1 LVPGAG
7 FGYAPAHCRAT
18 SSVGLGAGATD
29 ASAPAAMGGVDRMPD
44 MSAADNETA
53 TGATAPISPVMS
65 SSVGNKLGLGLLWLV
80 ALLGVAGSAL
90 LWQKLSR
97 MQEQLARQSADAGQQ
112 SVEAKA
118 WAKQAQETVKDN
130 TARLAQAEGKLAE
143 LGLQRTQIEELMQ
156 SMSRSRDENLVLDI
170 ESSLRLAQQQAD
182 MTGNAEPLV
191 AALQTAQLRIKRST
205 QPRLAPLARGIEKDL
220 QRLQAFGGLDLPG
233 LLLRLDEAVGMIDGL
248 PISGLNVQVTSAPA
262 VPASA
267 VETPG
272 DWLGQWGV
280 RVLNEFKSLVRVR
293 RVDTPEAMLMSPE
306 QGYFL
311 KENLKLKLLNA
322 RLGVLSHQ
330 YPAARKDLSSVFQ
343 SVKRFADPE
352 HSKSTQLLQL
362 LEQLQQML
370 STTELPRL
378 DASMVAVNTLATGR

>member
-1 LVPGAG
+1 
-7 FGYAPAHCRAT
+7 
-18 SSVGLGAGATD
+18 
-29 ASAPAAMGGVDRMPD
+29 

-330 YPAARKDLSSVFQ
+330 YPAARKDLGSVFQ

>member
-1 LVPGAG
+1 
-7 FGYAPAHCRAT
+7 
-18 SSVGLGAGATD
+18 
-29 ASAPAAMGGVDRMPD
+29 MPD
-44 MSAADNETA
+44 MSAADNETVASA
-53 TGATAPISPVMS
+53 TTPASPVAPS
-65 SSVGNKLGLGLLWLV
+65 SKGHSLAVGLLGLV
-80 ALLGVAGSAL
+80 ALAGVAGSGL

-97 MQEQLARQSADAGQQ
+97 IQEQLARQSADAGQQ

-130 TARLAQAEGKLAE
+130 TARLAQVESKLAE
-143 LGLQRTQIEELMQ
+143 VGLQRTQVEELMQ
-156 SMSRSRDENLVLDI
+156 SLSRSRDENLVLDI

-191 AALQTAQLRIKRST
+191 SALKTAQLRIKRST

-220 QRLQAFGGLDLPG
+220 QRLQDFNGLDLPG
-233 LLLRLDEAVGMIDGL
+233 LLLRLDEAVGMVDSL
-248 PISGLNVQVTSAPA
+248 PIWGLNVQAASAPA
-262 VPASA
+262 AA
-267 VETPG
+267 HEKAATAG
-272 DWLGQWGV
+272 DWLGQWGA
-280 RVLNEFKSLVRVR
+280 RVLDEFKSLIRVR

-330 YPAARKDLSSVFQ
+330 YPAARKDLSAVFQ

-352 HSKSTQLLQL
+352 HAKSTQLLQL
-362 LEQLQQML
+362 LEQVQQML

-378 DASMVAVNTLATGR
+378 DAAMVAVNALATGR

>member
-1 LVPGAG
+1 
-7 FGYAPAHCRAT
+7 
-18 SSVGLGAGATD
+18 
-29 ASAPAAMGGVDRMPD
+29 MPD
-44 MSAADNETA
+44 MSAADNET
-53 TGATAPISPVMS
+53 GAGAAAQSP
-65 SSVGNKLGLGLLWLV
+65 SVGSSLTGHKVASRLLWVV
-80 ALLGVAGSAL
+80 ALVGVAGSGL

-97 MQEQLARQSADAGQQ
+97 IQEQLARQSADAGQQ

-130 TARLAQAEGKLAE
+130 SARLAQVEGKLAE
-143 LGLQRTQIEELMQ
+143 VGLQRTQVDELLQ

-182 MTGNAEPLV
+182 MMGNAEPLV
-191 AALQTAQLRIKRST
+191 SALKTAQLRIKRAG
-205 QPRLAPLARGIEKDL
+205 QPRLAPLARGVEKDL
-220 QRLQAFGGLDLPG
+220 QRLQSFNGLDLPG
-233 LLLRLDEAVGMIDGL
+233 LLLRMDEAVGMVDGL
-248 PISGLNVQVTSAPA
+248 PLLGFQGLA
-262 VPASA
+262 VPAQA
-267 VETPG
+267 AADVQTTTPS
-272 DWLGQWGV
+272 DWLGQWGS
-280 RVLNEFKSLVRVR
+280 RVLTEFKSLVRVR
-293 RVDTPEAMLMSPE
+293 RVDTPEAMLLSPE

-330 YPAARKDLSSVFQ
+330 YPTARKDLASVLQ

-352 HSKSTQLLQL
+352 HSKSTQLLKL

-378 DASMVAVNTLATGR
+378 DAAMVAVNTLATGR

>member
-1 LVPGAG
+1 
-7 FGYAPAHCRAT
+7 
-18 SSVGLGAGATD
+18 
-29 ASAPAAMGGVDRMPD
+29 MPD

-53 TGATAPISPVMS
+53 TGATAPTSPVMS

-80 ALLGVAGSAL
+80 ALLGVTGSAL

-130 TARLAQAEGKLAE
+130 TARLAQVEGKLAE

-248 PISGLNVQVTSAPA
+248 SISGLNVQVTSAPA

-272 DWLGQWGV
+272 DWLGQWGA
-280 RVLNEFKSLVRVR
+280 RVLNEVKSLVRVR

-330 YPAARKDLSSVFQ
+330 YSAARKDLSSVFQ

>member
-1 LVPGAG
+1 
-7 FGYAPAHCRAT
+7 
-18 SSVGLGAGATD
+18 
-29 ASAPAAMGGVDRMPD
+29 MPV
-44 MSAADNETA
+44 MSAADNETGASA
-53 TGATAPISPVMS
+53 TTPASPVVPSFMGRS
-65 SSVGNKLGLGLLWLV
+65 AVMGLLWLV
-80 ALLGVAGSAL
+80 ALAGVAGSGL

-97 MQEQLARQSADAGQQ
+97 IQEQLARQSADAGQQ

-130 TARLAQAEGKLAE
+130 TIRLAQVEGKLAE
-143 LGLQRTQIEELMQ
+143 VGLQRTQVDELLQ

-182 MTGNAEPLV
+182 MTGTAEPLV
-191 AALQTAQLRIKRST
+191 SALKTAQLRIKRST

-220 QRLQAFGGLDLPG
+220 QRLQSFNGLDLPG
-233 LLLRLDEAVGMIDGL
+233 LLLRLDEAVGMVDGL
-248 PISGLNVQVTSAPA
+248 PFSGLNLQAAPE
-262 VPASA
+262 PAA
-267 VETPG
+267 TAEQAATPG
-272 DWLGQWGV
+272 DWLGQWGA
-280 RVLNEFKSLVRVR
+280 RVLTEFKSLVRVR

-330 YPAARKDLSSVFQ
+330 YPAARKDLSAVFQ

-352 HSKSTQLLQL
+352 HGKSTQLLQL
-362 LEQLQQML
+362 LEQVQHML
-370 STTELPRL
+370 STTDLPRL
-378 DASMVAVNTLATGR
+378 DAAMVAVNTLATGR

>member
-1 LVPGAG
+1 MLKEMRKTVS
-7 FGYAPAHCRAT
+7 R
-18 SSVGLGAGATD
+18 SD
-29 ASAPAAMGGVDRMPD
+29 
-44 MSAADNETA
+44 
-53 TGATAPISPVMS
+53 
-65 SSVGNKLGLGLLWLV
+65 
-80 ALLGVAGSAL
+80 LLGSEAMESYEQMFDQQIALGMSRAGGIGLAPFIE
-90 LWQKLSR
+90 
-97 MQEQLARQSADAGQQ
+97 EQLARQSADAGQQ

-130 TARLAQAEGKLAE
+130 TARLAQVEGKLAE

-191 AALQTAQLRIKRST
+191 SALQTAQLRIKRST

-220 QRLQAFGGLDLPG
+220 QRLQAFNGLDLPG
-233 LLLRLDEAVGMIDGL
+233 LLLRLDETVGMIDAL
-248 PISGLNVQVTSAPA
+248 PISGLNLHVNSAPA
-262 VPASA
+262 VPAS
-267 VETPG
+267 VVSTPG
-272 DWLGQWGV
+272 DWLGQWGA

-322 RLGVLSHQ
+322 RLGVLSRQ

-352 HSKSTQLLQL
+352 NSKSTQLLQL
-362 LEQLQQML
+362 LEQLQLML

>member
-1 LVPGAG
+1 
-7 FGYAPAHCRAT
+7 
-18 SSVGLGAGATD
+18 
-29 ASAPAAMGGVDRMPD
+29 MPD
-44 MSAADNETA
+44 MSAADNES
-53 TGATAPISPVMS
+53 GAGAPASA
-65 SSVGNKLGLGLLWLV
+65 SSVASFSTGRKAALGLLWLV
-80 ALLGVAGSAL
+80 ALAGVAGSGL

-97 MQEQLARQSADAGQQ
+97 IQEQLARQSADTGQQ

-130 TARLAQAEGKLAE
+130 TARLAQIEGKVAE
-143 LGLQRTQIEELMQ
+143 VGLQRTQVDELLQ

-182 MTGNAEPLV
+182 MTGSAEPLM
-191 AALQTAQLRIKRST
+191 AALKTAQLRIKRAA
-205 QPRLAPLARGIEKDL
+205 QPRLAPLARGVEKDV
-220 QRLQAFGGLDLPG
+220 QRLQNFSGLDLPG
-233 LLLRLDEAVGMIDGL
+233 ILLRLDEAVGLVDGL
-248 PISGLNVQVTSAPA
+248 PVFGLNVQMTPQA
-262 VPASA
+262 VPAQAPNENAAS
-267 VETPG
+267 
-272 DWLGQWGV
+272 WLGQWGA
-280 RVLNEFKSLVRVR
+280 RVLAEFKSLVRVR

-330 YPAARKDLSSVFQ
+330 YPAARKDLNSVLQ

-352 HSKSTQLLQL
+352 EHKARQMLQL

-370 STTELPRL
+370 VTTELPRL
-378 DASMVAVNTLATGR
+378 DASLAAVGALSAGR

>member
-1 LVPGAG
+1 
-7 FGYAPAHCRAT
+7 
-18 SSVGLGAGATD
+18 
-29 ASAPAAMGGVDRMPD
+29 MPD

-112 SVEAKA
+112 SVEVKA

-182 MTGNAEPLV
+182 MTGNAEPLWRLCKPLNCVSSDLHNHVWHPWPV
-191 AALQTAQLRIKRST
+191 ASKKICNACK
-205 QPRLAPLARGIEKDL
+205 PLAVWICP
-220 QRLQAFGGLDLPG
+220 AFCC
-233 LLLRLDEAVGMIDGL
+233 VW
-248 PISGLNVQVTSAPA
+248 T
-262 VPASA
+262 
-267 VETPG
+267 
-272 DWLGQWGV
+272 
-280 RVLNEFKSLVRVR
+280 
-293 RVDTPEAMLMSPE
+293 
-306 QGYFL
+306 
-311 KENLKLKLLNA
+311 
-322 RLGVLSHQ
+322 
-330 YPAARKDLSSVFQ
+330 
-343 SVKRFADPE
+343 KRWA
-352 HSKSTQLLQL
+352 
-362 LEQLQQML
+362 
-370 STTELPRL
+370 
-378 DASMVAVNTLATGR
+378 

>member
-1 LVPGAG
+1 
-7 FGYAPAHCRAT
+7 
-18 SSVGLGAGATD
+18 
-29 ASAPAAMGGVDRMPD
+29 MPD
-44 MSAADNETA
+44 MSAADNETG
-53 TGATAPISPVMS
+53 TSATAHAPSVAPS
-65 SSVGNKLGLGLLWLV
+65 SMGRKMALGLLWLV
-80 ALLGVAGSAL
+80 ALAGVAGSGL

-97 MQEQLARQSADAGQQ
+97 IQEQLARQSADAGQQ

-130 TARLAQAEGKLAE
+130 TARLAQVEGKLAE
-143 LGLQRTQIEELMQ
+143 VSLQRTQVDELLQ

-182 MTGNAEPLV
+182 MTGSAEPLV
-191 AALQTAQLRIKRST
+191 SALKAAQLRIKRAA
-205 QPRLAPLARGIEKDL
+205 QPRLASLARGIEVDL
-220 QRLQAFGGLDLPG
+220 QRLQDFNGLDLPG
-233 LLLRLDEAVGMIDGL
+233 LLLRMDEAVGMVDGL
-248 PISGLNVQVTSAPA
+248 PIWGLNLHATAPTKPA
-262 VPASA
+262 VEVTAS
-267 VETPG
+267 TPG
-272 DWLGQWGV
+272 DWLGQWGA
-280 RVLNEFKSLVRVR
+280 RVLAEFKSLVRVR

-330 YPAARKDLSSVFQ
+330 YPPARKDLNSVLQ

-352 HSKSTQLLQL
+352 HNKSMQLQQL
-362 LEQLQQML
+362 LEQLLQML

-378 DASMVAVNTLATGR
+378 DAAMVAVNTLAAGR

>member
-1 LVPGAG
+1 
-7 FGYAPAHCRAT
+7 
-18 SSVGLGAGATD
+18 
-29 ASAPAAMGGVDRMPD
+29 MPD
-44 MSAADNETA
+44 MSAADNES
-53 TGATAPISPVMS
+53 GAGAPASASSVAS
-65 SSVGNKLGLGLLWLV
+65 SSMGRQAALGLLWLV
-80 ALLGVAGSAL
+80 ALAGVAGSGL

-97 MQEQLARQSADAGQQ
+97 IQEQLARQSADAGQQ

-130 TARLAQAEGKLAE
+130 TARLAQIEGKVAE
-143 LGLQRTQIEELMQ
+143 VGLQRTQVDELLQ

-182 MTGNAEPLV
+182 MTGSAEPLV
-191 AALQTAQLRIKRST
+191 AALKTAQLRIKRAT
-205 QPRLAPLARGIEKDL
+205 QPRLAPLARGVEKDL
-220 QRLQAFGGLDLPG
+220 QRLQTFSGLDLPG
-233 LLLRLDEAVGMIDGL
+233 ILLRLDEAVGLVDGL
-248 PISGLNVQVTSAPA
+248 PVAGLSVQMTPQA
-262 VPASA
+262 VPAQAPNENAAS
-267 VETPG
+267 
-272 DWLGQWGV
+272 WLGQWGA
-280 RVLNEFKSLVRVR
+280 RVLSEFKSLVRVR

-330 YPAARKDLSSVFQ
+330 YPAARKDLNSVLQ

-352 HSKSTQLLQL
+352 QHKARQMLQL

-370 STTELPRL
+370 TTTELPRL
-378 DASMVAVNTLATGR
+378 DASLAAVGTLSAGR